1 MATQK
6 IPLPSPEQSVGT
18 CAKCGERVIMDLVWY
33 RFLKALVT
41 EANKLL

>member
-6 IPLPSPEQSVGT
+6 IPLPNPDQSVGT
-18 CAKCGERVIMDLVWY
+18 CPQCGGRIAMDLVWY